1 MKRQLLSIGLLLL
14 ASAPLLAQQDDVET
28 RAMRDEL
35 QRSMKDLHLDS
46 TDGPYYIAYKI
57 VDSDRKAA
65 EASFGSLVTSEE
77 NRTRTL
83 TVTVRVG
90 SYDLDSSNYNGGGL
104 ASLTALLSSIAGGN
118 NVLPV
123 DDSYDELRRKIW
135 LATDAAYKKAVEDLS
150 AKKAAQQNRNR
161 EETVPDFSK
170 EPARA
175 ESEDLPPINESLADA
190 EHIVRE
196 TSAVF
201 RTLPLVQTS
210 ESIYEVE
217 NTTEH
222 FLNSEGTTY
231 TRQVPEVFFRATA
244 SLQTRSG
251 EVFTDSY
258 SAYGRSLADLPDETG
273 ILKNSK
279 AVVERMTLRRAG
291 MTAQRYS
298 GPVLVEE
305 EAAPQLLAHNF
316 ANQLAARGRA
326 GAGGGAAGAIVAA
339 LLGASGG
346 GGAAASGALLNKV
359 GSRVFPDFL
368 TVVDNP
374 QLTQLEGHPLF
385 GNYKFDEEGVPS
397 RETVLIKDGILK
409 TLLTSRTP
417 ARGMLQSTGNMRE
430 QGVMPGNLIVTA
442 SKSSSRDDLRKQLI
456 DLVKARGLEYGIVIR
471 RLSNLQA
478 LEAVRLYP
486 DGREEPVRD
495 SRIAE
500 ITVASFKDI
509 LAVSNERTFYTESG
523 QGALAGLG
531 LASAGDLVTYVVPD
545 MLFEDMT
552 VEHMADNAPK
562 PPDISSPLASN

>member
-1 MKRQLLSIGLLLL
+1 MKRHLLSIGLLVLT
-14 ASAPLLAQQDDVET
+14 AAPLLAQQDDVET

-46 TDGPYYIAYKI
+46 TEGPYYIAYKI

-65 EASFGSLVTSEE
+65 EASFGSLLSSGETR
-77 NRTRTL
+77 NRTL
-83 TVTVRVG
+83 TVTVRIG
-90 SYDLDSSNYNGGGL
+90 SYDFDSSNYNGAGL
-104 ASLTALLSSIAGGN
+104 ASLTALLTSIAGGN

-150 AKKAAQQNRNR
+150 AKKAAQLNRNR

-175 ESEDLPPINESLADA
+175 ESEDLPPINGNLADA
-190 EHIVRE
+190 ERIVRE

-210 ESIYEVE
+210 EAIYEVE

-222 FLNSEGTTY
+222 FLNSEGATY
-231 TRQVPEVFFRATA
+231 TRQVPEVFFRASA

-251 EVFTDSY
+251 EIFTDSY
-258 SAYGRSLADLPDETG
+258 SAYGRSLADLPDEAG
-273 ILKNSK
+273 IVKNSK
-279 AVVERMTLRRAG
+279 SVVERMTLRRAG

-298 GPVLVEE
+298 GPVLVEK
-305 EAAPQLLAHNF
+305 EAAPELFAHNF
-316 ANQLAARGRA
+316 ANQLGARGRA
-326 GAGGGAAGAIVAA
+326 GAGGGAAGALVAA
-339 LLGASGG
+339 LLGASG

-374 QLTQLEGHPLF
+374 QLTQLEGQPLF

-397 RETVLIKDGILK
+397 RETLLIKDGILK

-456 DLVKARGLEYGIVIR
+456 DLVKARDLEFGIIVR

-486 DGREEPVRD
+486 DGREEPIRD
-495 SRIAE
+495 SRISE

-531 LASAGDLVTYVVPD
+531 LGSAGDLVTYVVPD

-552 VEHMADNAPK
+552 VERMADNGPK
-562 PPDISSPLASN
+562 PPDIPSPLASN